1 MNYRVFIAAGLLLG
15 LSQAVSGQSLFLRS
29 VTEPVALGSAQE
41 LRATSMYLVA
51 PPEPRVYKVHDLVY
65 VIISENSDASSQQL
79 VETTKE
85 TRVRDQLNS
94 VIDPLALLELR
105 LRGSDIDSLNLLNLR
120 AKNEFSGDGLYD
132 RRDQFSARIAAE
144 VIDVK
149 PNGNVVLQAKKTIKM
164 DNEVKVLVL
173 SGLARQEDITAENTL
188 LSSQIAD
195 LRIDVQH
202 EGELRKSTT
211 KGFLTRA
218 IDTLFAF

>member
-1 MNYRVFIAAGLLLG
+1 MNYRIFIAAGLLLG
-15 LSQAVSGQSLFLRS
+15 LSQAASGQSLFLRS

-79 VETTKE
+79 VETSKE
-85 TRVRDQLNS
+85 TRVRERLNS
-94 VIDPLALLELR
+94 TLDPLALLELR
-105 LRGSDIDSLNLLNLR
+105 LRGGGIDNLDLLNLR
-120 AKNEFSGDGLYD
+120 ARNEFSGDGLYD

-149 PNGNVVLQAKKTIKM
+149 PNGNVVLQAKKTIGM
-164 DNEVKVLVL
+164 DDEVKTLVL

-195 LRIDVQH
+195 LRLDVQH
-202 EGELRKSTT
+202 EGELRKSTK
-211 KGFLTRA
+211 KGFFTRA
-218 IDTLFAF
+218 IDTLLAF